1 MQAETY
7 QSDIYPPAAS
17 GEFALTAEQW
27 FAGADAEAPQFDLE
41 TLYATEGVPKTTMAQ
56 PFVSVAA
63 AAPAAAQA
71 AQAAAAPAPTKT
83 TTARAPLPSVS
94 PAVEPVALATGPAGE
109 TARPTSL
116 IASPVATE
124 PPKDVGPRSPVKAAA
139 AAAAAPPPKAAISP
153 APAPALAAAPAAP
166 AHTAALAANDAIT
179 EQLSEL
185 QSQNV
190 TLISQVRELTRELD
204 TLKKRDDELTETQLL
219 ALVPPSITYIPA
231 RKKSKATTDSP
242 HGRNPHSVRRWD
254 NFLRDANGMAMD
266 DTTQQF
272 DRPIFKHSEASV
284 EEDVRVALEINV
296 FDVLSATLGNRQ
308 QPEEKFRRAPALIS
322 IKGIPDF
329 ILLAGDKLLFPI
341 EVKTKWILPDDNIVG
356 IFNAKDTPAFVF
368 NSIRQIFGYMAQ
380 NKRRYGVLST
390 YDKTWFLQRP
400 KDNRGVLFI
409 SDVVKDENTSPTL
422 LQCFAHIM
430 SLARQDPDCP
440 SPPPSPLRTLGD
452 SPEPPEE
459 KDDEDKD
466 PTYPPPKSGSGK
478 GGRGSSR
485 GGASRRGGRG
495 SGRGGTGKKG
505 GQGSGRGGT
514 DKKGDNSN
522 TSKRNRPGVGG
533 GRESPGNEQLNR
545 ELRLENFDWDSFEVA
560 GVLGE
565 GRSGKVFEG
574 TLRGESV
581 VVKLTDLWQHP
592 ELHEEMLRE
601 ARTYV
606 ELGKLQGHGIP
617 KLKGVGYTAGGLFA
631 LMTEFGGSPIEV
643 ENLNDEKREMIL
655 HVLASIHSEGFL
667 HGDLR
672 CENILIEHRRDGP
685 RITFIDFGFS
695 RKFSN
700 HKESEREMSALKRMI
715 GSCSMKKLRLV

>member
-17 GEFALTAEQW
+17 GEFALTAKQW

-71 AQAAAAPAPTKT
+71 AQAAQAAAAPAPTKT
-83 TTARAPLPSVS
+83 TTAHAPLPSVS

-109 TARPTSL
+109 TVRPTSL
-116 IASPVATE
+116 IAAPVSTE

-139 AAAAAPPPKAAISP
+139 AAAAAPPPKTAISP
-153 APAPALAAAPAAP
+153 TPALALAAALAAP

-179 EQLSEL
+179 EQLAKLE
-185 QSQNV
+185 SQNV
-190 TLISQVRELTRELD
+190 TLTSQNRELTSELD
-204 TLKKRDDELTETQLL
+204 KLKERVGDKLTETQLL
-219 ALVPPSITYIPA
+219 ALVPPSITYIHS
-231 RKKSKATTDSP
+231 RKKSEATTDSP
-242 HGRNPHSVRRWD
+242 HGRTPHSVRRWD
-254 NFLRDANGMAMD
+254 NFLRNANGMAMD
-266 DTTQQF
+266 STSRQF
-272 DRPIFKHSEASV
+272 DRPTFKYPEAS
-284 EEDVRVALEINV
+284 EERNVQVALEINV
-296 FDVLSATLGNRQ
+296 FDVLSATIGDRQ
-308 QPEEKFRRAPALIS
+308 QPKEKIRNASALIS

-329 ILLAGDKLLFPI
+329 VLLAGDKLLFPI

-356 IFNAKDTPAFVF
+356 IFNAKDTPAFVID
-368 NSIRQIFGYMAQ
+368 SIRQIFGYMAQ
-380 NKRRYGVLST
+380 NKCRYGVLST
-390 YDKTWFLQRP
+390 YDKTWFLLRP
-400 KDNRGVLFI
+400 EDTPGALFI

-440 SPPPSPLRTLGD
+440 SPPPSPPRTLGD

-478 GGRGSSR
+478 GGQ
-485 GGASRRGGRG
+485 G

-505 GQGSGRGGT
+505 DT
-514 DKKGDNSN
+514 SN

-574 TLRGESV
+574 TLRGERV
-581 VVKLTDLWQHP
+581 VIKLSDLWQHP

-617 KLKGVGYTAGGLFA
+617 KLKGAGYTAGGLFA

-643 ENLNDEKREMIL
+643 EDLNDEKREMIL

-672 CENILIEHRRDGP
+672 CENILIEHWRDGP

-700 HKESEREMSALKRMI
+700 HEESEREMTALKRMI
-715 GSCSMKKLRLV
+715 GSRSMKKLRLV